1 MQSQR
6 LLTRLLQFFSRSH
19 QRQEEKRKQ
28 LKTLLKKLKKEERL
42 LREALDAAPDTSA
55 LDTTTALT
63 PDGVPPVDAAQV
75 QRQWAVLRE
84 QRKKGVALLRSLKK
98 T

>member
-1 MQSQR
+1 MESQR

-19 QRQEEKRKQ
+19 KRQEERRKQ

-42 LREALDAAPDTSA
+42 LRQA
-55 LDTTTALT
+55 LDTTAQA
-63 PDGVPPVDAAQV
+63 PDGLAAVDAAQA

-84 QRKKGVALLRSLKK
+84 QRKKGVALLRSLRK

>member
-19 QRQEEKRKQ
+19 KRQEERRKQ

-42 LREALDAAPDTSA
+42 LRQALDAPPTTPA
-55 LDTTTALT
+55 LDTTAQA
-63 PDGVPPVDAAQV
+63 PDGLTAVDAAQA

-84 QRKKGVALLRSLKK
+84 QRKKGVALLRSLRK

>member
-1 MQSQR
+1 MESQR

-19 QRQEEKRKQ
+19 KRQEERRKQ

-42 LREALDAAPDTSA
+42 LRQALDTTAQAPDGLAALDAAQA
-55 LDTTTALT
+55 
-63 PDGVPPVDAAQV
+63 

-84 QRKKGVALLRSLKK
+84 QRKKGVALLRSLRK